1 MDSTQFLY
9 LETHKSYL
17 DNTDDTARSL
27 REVGKPGMLWTAWFY
42 DNMIDGILDCS
53 YSQ

>member
-1 MDSTQFLY
+1 MMDSTQFLY

-27 REVGKPGMLWTAWFY
+27 REVGKPGML
-42 DNMIDGILDCS
+42 
-53 YSQ
+53 